1 MNPRQS
7 PPFATILG
15 AALAI
20 AISACGD
27 SSSTTGGSASAAA
40 VKSASAKPSA
50 TIKPSATAS
59 ATSSAAA
66 SEGNPC
72 KEESGTRVCTAGV
85 FQKAW
90 KATPVA
96 DRAKTFPPATYK
108 ISGKV
113 KKIDPNDS
121 ANGKSG
127 KVAIYVEGDSGEVLL
142 RFDSKSKDLADAK
155 KAKEGD
161 SVTYTCK
168 FAGLEETGIVTMD
181 DCSLK

>member
-7 PPFATILG
+7 HRIVTILG
-15 AALAI
+15 AALAL
-20 AISACGD
+20 ALSACGD
-27 SSSTTGGSASAAA
+27 SSSTTGGSASAAPA
-40 VKSASAKPSA
+40 KSATAKPSA
-50 TIKPSATAS
+50 TVKPSATAS
-59 ATSSAAA
+59 S

-72 KEESGTRVCTAGV
+72 KDEAGTRVCTAAV

-90 KATPVA
+90 KATPTA
-96 DRAKTFPPATYK
+96 DRAKTFPPASYK

-113 KKIDPNDS
+113 KKVDPNDS

-142 RFDSKSKDLADAK
+142 RFDSKSKELADAK
-155 KAKEGD
+155 KVKEGD
-161 SVTYTCK
+161 SVTFTCK

-181 DCSLK
+181 DCALK